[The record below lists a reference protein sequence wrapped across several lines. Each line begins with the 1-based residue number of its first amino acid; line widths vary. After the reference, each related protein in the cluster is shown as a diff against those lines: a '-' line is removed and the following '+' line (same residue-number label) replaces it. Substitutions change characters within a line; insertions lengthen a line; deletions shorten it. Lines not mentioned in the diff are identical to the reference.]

1 MLKQETKVTVNEK
14 IKHLADAIYNVRSNW
29 RYTTRIVI
37 AGDTVRIYIVGRNFH
52 IACIR
57 VDTTKL
63 EDKAKKSN
71 DVTLRYHMKHDDLV
85 FRMIETNDEYKV
97 LNTITQLLIECP
109 DPVVHDDEGFQV
121 MIPAKSFYGRK
132 FRPNHKKNIRDK
144 VHDAIGSKHQVHI
157 MADTADGLIPTERAV
172 DYAESIALS
181 IMIEGINVN
190 VLHDMHYNADNL
202 VTIREAE
209 LLYSVRKNFERA
221 KINVEDTEIG
231 EMIVYCNS
239 ITTARYR
246 RHDQFYDEYEF

>member
-132 FRPNHKKNIRDK
+132 FRPNHKRISEIKFMMQLVASIRFILWLILLT
-144 VHDAIGSKHQVHI
+144 VLFRQNEQLI
-157 MADTADGLIPTERAV
+157 MLRA
-172 DYAESIALS
+172 
-181 IMIEGINVN
+181 
-190 VLHDMHYNADNL
+190 
-202 VTIREAE
+202 
-209 LLYSVRKNFERA
+209 LL
-221 KINVEDTEIG
+221 
-231 EMIVYCNS
+231 
-239 ITTARYR
+239 
-246 RHDQFYDEYEF
+246 